1 MNEDL
6 PIIKIVSEEEEMHIK
21 LELEMEDVTKEI
33 LVCWGKEDAS
43 DEDYVNI
50 AIREGL
56 RNAIEEAEKEEKE
69 EKEEADFV
77 ELDPFLQEKYNLT
90 AEGKPSDE

>member
-21 LELEMEDVTKEI
+21 LVLEMEDETKEM
-33 LVCWGKEDAS
+33 LVRWGKEDAS

-56 RNAIEEAEKEEKE
+56 LNTIKDLESKK
-69 EKEEADFV
+69 AD
-77 ELDPFLQEKYNLT
+77 
-90 AEGKPSDE
+90 DEDTNN